1 MEYKLSDICSGI
13 TDGSHNPPAG
23 ISNSD
28 YLMLSSKNIFDDEI
42 TFDAPRYLS
51 EEQFVVENKRTR
63 IKPGDILMTIV
74 GTVGRT
80 AIVPDGI
87 STITLQRS
95 VAVLHPLKDICFSR
109 YLMYALRSKRKFF
122 ESEAHGVAQKGIY
135 LKQLSNIIVD
145 VPELER
151 QEATVQILDF
161 VQNIIK
167 KRHEELDKLDE
178 LIKARFIELFGTY
191 PANEKRWTAGTIRDL
206 VTEVRYGSSRK
217 AADGDSGKY
226 PYLRMNNITYNG
238 ELDLTD
244 TKTIDIPDEELEK
257 CTVRR
262 GDLLFNRTNSKEL
275 VGKTC
280 VYNRDEMMVLA
291 GFVVRVRLND
301 RALPEFVS
309 AFMNTDFSKQ
319 MLLGMCKA
327 AIGQA
332 NINAQEL
339 QNIGIYIPPLQ
350 VQKDFVSFK
359 TQVDKSKYQ
368 AEPNSRKYHIHR
380 LRKQYQ
386 ELTDSLF
393 LYFTKLFEVIILQ
406 KGICQ
411 TCIFQSF
418 TIHAALS

>member
-51 EEQFVVENKRTR
+51 EGQFVVENKRTR

-178 LIKARFIELFGTY
+178 LIKARFVEMFGDPVDNPKGWRKKKLQELVSDDCSISYGIVQTGDDQEVGIPVFRPVDIVNHVPIRSELKKTTEEISNKY
-191 PANEKRWTAGTIRDL
+191 KRTLLKGREMLI
-206 VTEVRYGSSRK
+206 
-217 AADGDSGKY
+217 
-226 PYLRMNNITYNG
+226 
-238 ELDLTD
+238 
-244 TKTIDIPDEELEK
+244 
-257 CTVRR
+257 TVRANIADTCIVGEEFVGCNVGR
-262 GDLLFNRTNSKEL
+262 GIVPIRTKE
-275 VGKTC
+275 
-280 VYNRDEMMVLA
+280 DEMILE
-291 GFVVRVRLND
+291 FLKYQIDSKHLND
-301 RALPEFVS
+301 NIKALAKGITLIQLNMEDLREISLIVPPIEQQKAYVEF
-309 AFMNTDFSKQ
+309 AK
-319 MLLGMCKA
+319 
-327 AIGQA
+327 
-332 NINAQEL
+332 
-339 QNIGIYIPPLQ
+339 
-350 VQKDFVSFK
+350 
-359 TQVDKSKYQ
+359 QVDKSKVIVRQ
-368 AEPNSRKYHIHR
+368 ALVKTQM
-380 LRKQYQ
+380 LF
-386 ELTDSLF
+386 DSLMQE
-393 LYFTKLFEVIILQ
+393 YF
-406 KGICQ
+406 G
-411 TCIFQSF
+411 
-418 TIHAALS
+418 

>member
-178 LIKARFIELFGTY
+178 LIKARFAELFGDCRLNPKGWNTV
-191 PANEKRWTAGTIRDL
+191 ALGDIADVGSRKRVFVEELKKTGIPFYRG
-206 VTEVRYGSSRK
+206 TEVG
-217 AADGDSGKY
+217 ALAEGKTVT
-226 PYLRMNNITYNG
+226 PELFITEEHYD
-238 ELDLTD
+238 ELI
-244 TKTIDIPDEELEK
+244 KTTGKPE
-257 CTVRR
+257 T
-262 GDLLFNRTNSKEL
+262 GDLLMPSICPDGRIWVVDTDEPFYFKDGRVLWVHGIDKRFNPVFLLYTLKDRIMTDYGSIASGTTFAEL
-275 VGKTC
+275 KI
-280 VYNRDEMMVLA
+280 
-291 GFVVRVRLND
+291 F
-301 RALPEFVS
+301 ALKQCQIFDVPIEEQRSFA
-309 AFMNTDFSKQ
+309 AFI
-319 MLLGMCKA
+319 A
-327 AIGQA
+327 
-332 NINAQEL
+332 
-339 QNIGIYIPPLQ
+339 
-350 VQKDFVSFK
+350 
-359 TQVDKSKYQ
+359 QVDKSKSVVQ
-368 AEPNSRKYHIHR
+368 KSLDKMQ
-380 LRKQYQ
+380 L
-386 ELTDSLF
+386 LFDSLMQQ
-393 LYFTKLFEVIILQ
+393 YF
-406 KGICQ
+406 G
-411 TCIFQSF
+411 
-418 TIHAALS
+418 